1 MKTDF
6 PGELECRITIKGET
20 GESKAKVLIEFDP
33 SIGKENDKAWEGS
46 GAMHL
51 VSAILN
57 ALKNEKLAETEEH
70 EEGEDDEDN

>member
-1 MKTDF
+1 MKKDF

-20 GESKAKVLIEFDP
+20 GESKAKVLIEFEP

-51 VSAILN
+51 VSVMLN
-57 ALKNEKLAETEEH
+57 ALKTEKLTETEED
-70 EEGEDDEDN
+70 EDEDDD